1 MTASWS
7 GVSVRLL
14 TKLSGMTMR
23 DEAYQ
28 PPKVFMSYSHD
39 SDEHRDWVAQLAR
52 RLRSNGVNVQ
62 LDRWHLGIGENLT
75 RFMEQVGD
83 ENSRVVVVVSDHY
96 VDKADRREQGGTAY
110 ETQILSA
117 RVLEDL
123 GTDQVI
129 PLLRNNPEGSLPQ
142 YLRARFRLDFRDD
155 ASYEASYEE
164 LLRKLLD
171 TPVEVAPAVG
181 PNPFAGTTE
190 VEARQLIRNSPERW
204 QNPGTVGEVE
214 FVYSQNSG
222 HYRLGTGEC
231 QFTLKVTAQGMR
243 TVYAYR
249 DPQDVVRIAV
259 INDWADRRDLLVDVS
274 QFDTSSRTIDAG
286 PGDAIVLN
294 NPKGYWAVV
303 CVKDIFTRQGLN
315 RERVIT
321 FHYVINT
328 QRTTDFTGL
337 V

>member
-1 MTASWS
+1 
-7 GVSVRLL
+7 
-14 TKLSGMTMR
+14 MTMR

-39 SDEHRDWVAQLAR
+39 SDEHRDWVLRLAR
-52 RLRSNGVNVQ
+52 RLVSTGVVVV
-62 LDRWHLGIGENLT
+62 LDRWNLEIGGNLT
-75 RFMEQVGD
+75 KFMEQAGD
-83 ENSRVVVVVSDHY
+83 EDYKVVVVVSEAY
-96 VDKADRREQGGTAY
+96 TVKADDRAGGTGY
-110 ETQILSA
+110 ETQMLSGQLFRNLDSD
-117 RVLEDL
+117 RVLP
-123 GTDQVI
+123 I
-129 PLLRNNPEGSLPQ
+129 LRNNPDAKIP
-142 YLRARFRLDFRDD
+142 RFLSGRFWGDFRNSDV
-155 ASYEASYEE
+155 SEGSYEE
-164 LLRKLLD
+164 LLRQLHGA
-171 TPVEVAPAVG
+171 PVEVAPALG
-181 PNPFAGTTE
+181 PNPFAGMTE

-259 INDWADRRDLLVDVS
+259 INDWANRRDLLVDVS
-274 QFDTSSRTIDAG
+274 QFDTSSRTVDVG

-294 NPKGYWAVV
+294 NSRGYWAVI

>member
-1 MTASWS
+1 
-7 GVSVRLL
+7 
-14 TKLSGMTMR
+14 MR

-39 SDEHRDWVAQLAR
+39 SDEHRDWVLRLAR
-52 RLRSNGVNVQ
+52 RLVSTGVVVV
-62 LDRWHLGIGENLT
+62 LDRWNLEIGGNLT
-75 RFMEQVGD
+75 KFMEQAGD
-83 ENSRVVVVVSDHY
+83 EDYKVVVVVSEAY
-96 VDKADRREQGGTAY
+96 TVKADDRAGGTGY
-110 ETQILSA
+110 ETQMLSGQLFRNLDSD
-117 RVLEDL
+117 RVLP
-123 GTDQVI
+123 I
-129 PLLRNNPEGSLPQ
+129 LRNNPDAKIP
-142 YLRARFRLDFRDD
+142 RFLSGRFWGDFRNSDV
-155 ASYEASYEE
+155 SEGSYEE
-164 LLRKLLD
+164 LLRQLHGA
-171 TPVEVAPAVG
+171 PVEVAPALG
-181 PNPFAGTTE
+181 PNPFAGMTE

-259 INDWADRRDLLVDVS
+259 INDWANRRDLLVDVS
-274 QFDTSSRTIDAG
+274 QFDTSSRTVDVG

-294 NPKGYWAVV
+294 NSRGYWAVI